1 MAKNTEMKVTLR
13 IKKLPTTP
21 DGTAVLDWLNQ
32 NPGSFPGKVTMKA
45 AVGGKTAHAIVDD
58 KPIGI
63 IQGNDGRPYPCSEF
77 NFDDKGICVDDYT
90 MTITGLVPG
99 VPNTMSVTVV
109 KNIIEVKTEVA
120 GDATKFEAEVQRII
134 DNKICTEEDIR
145 KKLEV
150 MLQNQCTDKVIFRV
164 LRAHTQFNPY
174 CRRPKS
180 LYCSVKNDG
189 HMQEALMNA
198 MTRFAMVYSG
208 GQSVGKNVMA
218 ETVAWLLNM
227 QYYLITFSQDMTSDD
242 VFGGKS
248 TDNTASKM
256 LTMELAKKALEG
268 DKEAAVSYDL
278 YKAKAASVQI
288 IMDESAFCE
297 WLQHGGVMCFNEM
310 NLIEANLFASFANQI
325 ADGTGFIFI
334 PGRGRI
340 DVNPDCVLVGT
351 QNPGFEG
358 TLTQNQATMS
368 RFGLEDFGYPAEI
381 VGPLKAALS
390 DIVDEVPG
398 VMFNQVNKLY
408 MEFLASHK
416 SGEISDACL
425 NIRGFARAI
434 RNAVEWDAS
443 LAREI
448 SVHVV
453 NTCGNED
460 KAVLAQKVSLH
471 FE

>member
-1 MAKNTEMKVTLR
+1 MAKQIKITGRVKV
-13 IKKLPTTP
+13 LPTTSAGN
-21 DGTAVLDWLNQ
+21 DVLKWFAENAGD
-32 NPGSFPGKVTMKA
+32 FAGKITIESKPM
-45 AVGGKTAHAIVDD
+45 GKMAMLDD
-58 KPIGI
+58 KPIGV
-63 IQGNDGRPYPCSEF
+63 IQGNDGKPYPCSEL
-77 NFDDKGICVDDYT
+77 NFDDKGHCVDDYSVT
-90 MTITGLVPG
+90 LTGVVPG
-99 VPNTMSVTVV
+99 VAKTMSMVIV
-109 KNIIEVKTEVA
+109 KNIIEVKAEVA
-120 GDATKFEAEVQRII
+120 GDAAKFEAEIQRII
-134 DNKICTEEDIR
+134 NSKICTEEEIR
-145 KKLEV
+145 LKLAV
-150 MLQNQCTDKVIFRV
+150 MLQNQCTDKVIFSV
-164 LRAHTQFNPY
+164 LRCHTKFNPY
-174 CRRPKS
+174 CRRPRS
-180 LYCSVKNDG
+180 LYCSVNNDC
-189 HMQEALMNA
+189 HMQEALINA
-198 MTRFAMVYSG
+198 MAGFAMVYSG

-218 ETVAWLLNM
+218 ETIAWLLNM

-242 VFGGKS
+242 IFGGKS
-248 TDNTASKM
+248 TDNTASQM

-268 DKEAAVSYDL
+268 DKEASVSYDL

-288 IMDESAFCE
+288 VMDESAFCE

-340 DVNPDCVLVGT
+340 DVHPDCVLIGT

-390 DIVDEVPG
+390 DIVDDIPDI
-398 VMFNQVNKLY
+398 MLNQVNKLY
-408 MEFLASHK
+408 MEFLAAHK

-434 RNAVEWDAS
+434 RNAVEWDAP

-453 NTCGNED
+453 NTCGGED